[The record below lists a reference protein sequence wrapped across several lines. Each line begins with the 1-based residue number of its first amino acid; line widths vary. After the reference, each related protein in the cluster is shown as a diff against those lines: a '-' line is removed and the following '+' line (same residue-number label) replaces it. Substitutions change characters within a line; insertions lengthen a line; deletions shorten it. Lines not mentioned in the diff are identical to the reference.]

1 MPSFFTIAELYEM
14 QEGRCYLC
22 GGLMYL
28 EREAGIARA
37 TVDHVVP
44 LCRGGT
50 NDDDNR
56 KAAHR
61 GCNVWKRDALLDEL
75 PKLVPTF
82 SE

>member
-1 MPSFFTIAELYEM
+1 MAKHFYGIDELFAL

-28 EREAGIARA
+28 DRESAIARA
-37 TVDHVVP
+37 TIDHVIP

-50 NDDDNR
+50 NDDENR

-61 GCNVWKRDALLDEL
+61 GCNVWKRDALLEEL
-75 PKLVPTF
+75 PDLF
-82 SE
+82 

>member
-1 MPSFFTIAELYEM
+1 VRSFYSIGELFAQ

-37 TVDHVVP
+37 TIDHVVP
-44 LCRGGT
+44 LCRGGA

-61 GCNVWKRDALLDEL
+61 GCNVWKRDALLEEL
-75 PKLVPTF
+75 PALL
-82 SE
+82 

>member
-1 MPSFFTIAELYEM
+1 MARSFFTVGELFH
-14 QEGRCYLC
+14 QQDGICYLC
-22 GGLMYL
+22 GGQMYL

-44 LCRGGT
+44 LCRGGS
-50 NDDDNR
+50 NDDENR

-75 PKLVPTF
+75 PAMLP
-82 SE
+82 

>member
-1 MPSFFTIAELYEM
+1 MSNSFYTIAELFQQ

-28 EREAGIARA
+28 DRESGIARA
-37 TVDHVVP
+37 TIDHVVP

-50 NDDDNR
+50 NEDANR

-61 GCNVWKRDALLDEL
+61 GCNVWKRDALLEEL
-75 PKLVPTF
+75 PVL
-82 SE
+82 S